1 MKKTIAAMLCMIMV
15 FALFVPAAL
24 AAGATDGDVCV
35 VVGADLTQEQKESV
49 YAYFGVPVGSVKEL
63 TVHIDE
69 ERACLGDRVP
79 AEQIGSRSISC
90 IYIRV
95 RKPGDGINVQTNNIT
110 WCTSEMYKN
119 ALITAGITDADVM
132 ITAPFA
138 VSGTAALTGIYKA
151 YEDVTG
157 TALQEEA
164 KDAST
169 EELVVTGTLAE
180 TLGDEQ
186 ATELINQLKLILDE
200 TKTMSDDEVRS
211 EIVRIAE
218 DLGYSLTDGQVE
230 QILNLI
236 RKWEKLDINEL
247 KKAVDNAIGTLQT
260 INQVNQNV
268 TSFDQKVR
276 DFFSRIG
283 DFFSGLFGGS
293 KN

>member
-1 MKKTIAAMLCMIMV
+1 
-15 FALFVPAAL
+15 
-24 AAGATDGDVCV
+24 
-35 VVGADLTQEQKESV
+35 
-49 YAYFGVPVGSVKEL
+49 
-63 TVHIDE
+63 
-69 ERACLGDRVP
+69 
-79 AEQIGSRSISC
+79 
-90 IYIRV
+90 
-95 RKPGDGINVQTNNIT
+95 
-110 WCTSEMYKN
+110 
-119 ALITAGITDADVM
+119 M

-211 EIVRIAE
+211 EFVRIAE
-218 DLGYSLTDGQVE
+218 DLGYSLTDGQIE

-268 TSFDQKVR
+268 TSFGQKVR
-276 DFFSRIG
+276 DFYLLFRKVYCGVDSASEKRGKGAVLADGAAEDQEIG
-283 DFFSGLFGGS
+283 RASCRERV
-293 KN
+293 